1 MQDSV
6 AHTCMD
12 ERCGKHFGLL
22 GEFLSDDI
30 LWLLSQRELTDQNH
44 VVSVVAAAV
53 HSAVPTR
60 CTSK

>member
-1 MQDSV
+1 
-6 AHTCMD
+6 MD